1 MTDSTD
7 LEVTERALWA
17 LLAPYRASLEAF
29 EIYGLPALRWPGVSS
44 HDFFA
49 GVRRAKR
56 HVSLHLMPVMS
67 HPETLD
73 GLSAELKRHH
83 TGKTTFTFTDAEAAV
98 FEELRGLIERC
109 YTAYVAG
116 RTA

>member
-1 MTDSTD
+1 VTDTTG
-7 LEVTERALWA
+7 LEAIERALWA
-17 LLAPYRASLEAF
+17 LLEPYRAALEAF
-29 EIYGLPALRWPGVSS
+29 EIYGLPALRWPGEGS

-67 HPETLD
+67 HPETLV
-73 GLSAELKRHH
+73 GLSNELKRHH
-83 TGKTTFTFTDAEAAV
+83 TGKTTFTFTDADDVV

-109 YTAYVAG
+109 YTAYIGG

>member
-1 MTDSTD
+1 VTESDD
-7 LEVTERALWA
+7 LEATEGALWA
-17 LLAPYRASLEAF
+17 LLEPYRASLEAF
-29 EIYGLPALRWPGVSS
+29 EIYGLPALRWPGVGS

-67 HPETLD
+67 HPETLV
-73 GLSAELKRHH
+73 GLSDELKRHH
-83 TGKTTFTFTDAEAAV
+83 TGKTTFTFTDADDDV

-109 YTAYVAG
+109 YTAYSAG

>member
-1 MTDSTD
+1 VTDSPD
-7 LEVTERALWA
+7 LAATERALWA
-17 LLAPYRASLEAF
+17 LLEPYRASLEAF
-29 EIYGLPALRWPGVSS
+29 EIYGLPALRWPGVGS

-67 HPETLD
+67 HPETLE
-73 GLSAELKRHH
+73 GLSDELKRHH
-83 TGKTTFTFTDAEAAV
+83 TGKTTFTFTNASHAV
-98 FEELRGLIERC
+98 FEELHGLIERC
-109 YTAYVAG
+109 YAAYVGG